1 MARLGRGATSVVE
14 AGEAAVTTGMMIE
27 EVMTIIMA
35 EMDMAGAEVV
45 TITAGLT
52 TLAMV
57 ATVEGA
63 TEAETTR
70 MAGGMAR
77 EEVVTDIGITTP
89 AGPEVMWCHIP
100 RTTDNSSFRY

>member
-14 AGEAAVTTGMMIE
+14 AGEAAVTTEMMIE

-35 EMDMAGAEVV
+35 EMDMAGPEVV

-52 TLAMV
+52 TPATV
-57 ATVEGA
+57 ATVEGV
-63 TEAETTR
+63 TEAGVTR
-70 MAGGMAR
+70 KAAGMAT
-77 EEVVTDIGITTP
+77 EEVVTAIGITIP
-89 AGPEVMWCHIP
+89 AGREVMCCHIP